1 MERVQASVNPIFARF
16 NKLIKMEGEYSLD
29 YFLEMS
35 KQDRESFW
43 EMMYIKVREAILQSE
58 NKAIIF
64 EIETKIE
71 EKEDTY
77 EVTSIVLDSDQ
88 FQTFLNNYLV
98 FCEAIE
104 NYERCIEIK
113 ALIDPYN
120 SKGNL

>member
-1 MERVQASVNPIFARF
+1 LERVQASVNPIFARF

-58 NKAIIF
+58 DKAIIF
-64 EIETKIE
+64 EIEAKVE

-77 EVTSIVLDSDQ
+77 EVTSVVLDSDQ

-98 FCEAIE
+98 FCEEIE
-104 NYERCIEIK
+104 NYERCIGIK
-113 ALIDPYN
+113 DLLALYN
-120 SKGNL
+120 SKDYL

>member
-1 MERVQASVNPIFARF
+1 MD
-16 NKLIKMEGEYSLD
+16 GEYSLE

-43 EMMYIKVREAILQSE
+43 EMMYIKVREAVLKSE
-58 NKAIIF
+58 DKAVIF
-64 EIETKIE
+64 EIEDKME
-71 EKEDTY
+71 GKEDMY

-88 FQTFLNNYLV
+88 FSTFLDNYLV
-98 FCEAIE
+98 FCEEIE

-113 ALIDPYN
+113 ALLDPYN

>member
-1 MERVQASVNPIFARF
+1 MD
-16 NKLIKMEGEYSLD
+16 GEYSLD

-58 NKAIIF
+58 DKAVIF
-64 EIETKIE
+64 EIEAKME

-77 EVTSIVLDSDQ
+77 EVTSVVLDRDQ
-88 FQTFLNNYLV
+88 FQIFLNNYLV
-98 FCEAIE
+98 FCEEIE

-113 ALIDPYN
+113 ALMDPYN

>member
-1 MERVQASVNPIFARF
+1 MD
-16 NKLIKMEGEYSLD
+16 GEYSLD

-43 EMMYIKVREAILQSE
+43 EMMYIKVREAVLGLE
-58 NKAIIF
+58 DKAVIF
-64 EIETKIE
+64 EIENKIE
-71 EKEDTY
+71 GRDNAY
-77 EVTSIVLDSDQ
+77 EVTSVVLDSDQ
-88 FQTFLNNYLV
+88 FLTFLNNYLV
-98 FCEAIE
+98 FCEETE